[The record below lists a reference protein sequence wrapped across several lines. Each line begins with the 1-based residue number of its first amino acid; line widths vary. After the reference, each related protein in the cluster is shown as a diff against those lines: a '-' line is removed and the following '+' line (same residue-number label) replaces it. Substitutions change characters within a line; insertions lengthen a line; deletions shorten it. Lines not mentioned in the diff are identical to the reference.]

1 MSGLCAALDNNPLNP
16 VVVPAPAAIIS
27 VFCAPVFLM
36 FACLRYQFRV
46 RARNLV
52 GTSPASPVVTF
63 ADRDPIP
70 PLPPAIPTRD
80 SLTRRGYT
88 RYVVVSFRL

>member
-1 MSGLCAALDNNPLNP
+1 M
-16 VVVPAPAAIIS
+16 
-27 VFCAPVFLM
+27 FCATVFLM

-52 GTSPASPVVTF
+52 GASPASPVVTF

-70 PLPPAIPTRD
+70 PLPPAIPTPD
-80 SLTRRGYT
+80 SLTRRGYP
-88 RYVVVSFRL
+88 RYVLLCLFVCKGLVVFARLSSAVSFDALLD